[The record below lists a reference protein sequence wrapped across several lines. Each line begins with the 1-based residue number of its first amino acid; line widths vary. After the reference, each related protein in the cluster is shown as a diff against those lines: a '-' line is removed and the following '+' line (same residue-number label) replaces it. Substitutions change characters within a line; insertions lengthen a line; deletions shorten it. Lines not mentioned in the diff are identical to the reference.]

1 MSKPMKIETKAKRNT
16 PEEIERRAKAA
27 RRKKQAEES
36 AEEA

>member
-16 PEEIERRAKAA
+16 PEEIERRAK
-27 RRKKQAEES
+27 RKADR